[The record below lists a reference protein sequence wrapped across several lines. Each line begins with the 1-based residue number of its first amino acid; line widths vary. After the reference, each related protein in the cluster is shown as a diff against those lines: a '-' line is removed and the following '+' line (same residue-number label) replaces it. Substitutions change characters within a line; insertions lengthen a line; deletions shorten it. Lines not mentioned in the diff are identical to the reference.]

1 MKLLGVVIANGFS
14 SEARVFANLLRERQ
28 GRYEVLIAH
37 HDQAVA
43 HPKDAGAPEEFE
55 RAAQA
60 PLLRFDSGWRR
71 PPAKG
76 HSKAAKLRAQL
87 VLHRRLPGVLAAARR
102 FRPDIVY
109 SSQQRWDC
117 YVASALAAALR
128 VPHVVHLHYVVGP
141 WLGAFSLWRLRHAA
155 GVVCVSEF
163 IRSQALAH
171 GTPAARARAILNTQA
186 LGAEPTRTRAAVREE
201 LGLAADAP
209 VVVFVSRLA
218 EGKGHADALRA
229 FASVLSEVPSARLL
243 IVGDGE
249 LEASL
254 KDEAER
260 LALGDAVRFL
270 GFRRDIAEL
279 LAASDFFLHP
289 ARQEPF
295 GLVILEAAAHGL
307 PTIAYDDGGPREIIR
322 DGVSGRL
329 VPPGD
334 TAGLAQA
341 IVRWIKDPGER
352 ERLGAAA
359 RADLSSRFA
368 PAVGGERFASFLTER
383 LAAQRG

>member
-28 GRYEVLIAH
+28 GRYDVLIAH
-37 HDQAVA
+37 HEQADA

-55 RAAQA
+55 RTARA
-60 PLLRFDSGWRR
+60 PLFRFDSGWRR
-71 PPAKG
+71 PPANG

-87 VLHRRLPGVLAAARR
+87 MLHRRLPSVLAAARR
-102 FRPDIVY
+102 FQPDIVY

-117 YVASALAAALR
+117 YFASALASVLR
-128 VPHVVHLHYVVGP
+128 VPHVMHLHYVVGP

-163 IRSQALAH
+163 IRSQVLAN
-171 GTPAARARAILNTQA
+171 GTPADRARAILNTQA
-186 LGAEPTRTRAAVREE
+186 LDATPVRPRAAVREA
-201 LGLAADAP
+201 LGLADDAP
-209 VVVFVSRLA
+209 VLVFVSRLA
-218 EGKGHADALRA
+218 EGKGHADALVA
-229 FASVLSEVPSARLL
+229 FASVLANVPSARLL

-249 LEASL
+249 LESSL
-254 KDEAER
+254 KDKAR
-260 LALGDAVRFL
+260 QLALGDAVQFL
-270 GFRRDIAEL
+270 GFRRDIPEL

-295 GLVILEAAAHGL
+295 GLVILEAAARGL

-329 VPPGD
+329 VRPGD

-341 IVRWIKDPGER
+341 ILRWIEHPDER
-352 ERLGAAA
+352 ERLGMAA
-359 RADLSSRFA
+359 RDDLSSRFA
-368 PAVGGERFASFLTER
+368 PAIGGEHFASFLTER